1 MAFETLT
8 AEIEEGI
15 GKLAL
20 NQPDKLN
27 PLGTNALQE
36 IIDATAWFDA
46 HDVPVVIVSGNG
58 RVFSAGFDLREFNN
72 PNQDGRNGAALGKQM
87 ADAIENMKAVAV
99 AAVHGHCVGG
109 GVVLVAACDLRVA
122 ETNTI
127 FSIPEVDLG
136 IPLAWGGIPRLVRE
150 IGPAMTRELVMTC
163 RPFTAEEAQ
172 AIGFINRVVDLSEL
186 KQEALNLATAV
197 KQRPQS
203 VIQTTKQQ
211 VRSAAENLAST
222 HNEWVGEIMITA
234 AGQDTEARKAAQK
247 YLQEKNK
254 N

>member
-8 AEIEEGI
+8 VGIEEGI
-15 GKLAL
+15 GQLTL

-36 IIDATAWFDA
+36 IIDATAWFDE
-46 HDVPVVIVSGNG
+46 HNVPVVVISGKG
-58 RVFSAGFDLREFNN
+58 RVFSAGFDLREFNS
-72 PNQDGRNGAALGKQM
+72 PNQDGKNGAALGKQM
-87 ADAIENMKAVAV
+87 ADAIENMNAVAI

-109 GVVLVAACDLRVA
+109 GVVLVGACDLRIA
-122 ETNTI
+122 ATNTS

-163 RPFTAEEAQ
+163 RPFTAEEAKS
-172 AIGFINRVVDLSEL
+172 IGFINRVVDETEL
-186 KQEALNLATAV
+186 EQEALELASAV
-197 KQRPQS
+197 KKRPQS

-211 VRSAAENLAST
+211 VRSAAEDLAST
-222 HNEWVGEIMITA
+222 HNEWIGEILITA
-234 AGQDTEARKAAQK
+234 AGQNTEARQASQK
-247 YLQEKNK
+247 YLEEKNK
-254 N
+254 D